1 MNNTNIQAKTRN
13 QVKATTTIET
23 KVETSK
29 GVMVAAS
36 VIPAVV
42 GLWAVA
48 CFAGG
53 LVASG
58 GPLAMARSFFTAV
71 TGI

>member
-1 MNNTNIQAKTRN
+1 MNNTNVQAKTRN
-13 QVKATTTIET
+13 QEKVNASIEA

-29 GVMVAAS
+29 GVMLAAS
-36 VIPAVV
+36 VVPAVV

-58 GPLAMARSFFTAV
+58 GPLAMARGFFTAV